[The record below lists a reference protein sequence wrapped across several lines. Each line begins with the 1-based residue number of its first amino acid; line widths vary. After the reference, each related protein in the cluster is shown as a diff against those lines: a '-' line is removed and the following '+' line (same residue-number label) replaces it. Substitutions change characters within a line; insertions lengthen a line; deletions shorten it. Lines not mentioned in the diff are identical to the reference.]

1 MCQTL
6 IGREALNYERMEE
19 AHDSVWGSRRL
30 PELESQERETHLFR
44 EDTSMYVGSWV
55 TLTNGRSCGSTYEHP
70 F

>member
-19 AHDSVWGSRRL
+19 AHDSVWGLGRL
-30 PELESQERETHLFR
+30 PGVEVSRKRDTSVQR
-44 EDTSMYVGSWV
+44 DTSMYVGSWV
-55 TLTNGRSCGSTYEHP
+55 TLTSGRSCGSTYEHP